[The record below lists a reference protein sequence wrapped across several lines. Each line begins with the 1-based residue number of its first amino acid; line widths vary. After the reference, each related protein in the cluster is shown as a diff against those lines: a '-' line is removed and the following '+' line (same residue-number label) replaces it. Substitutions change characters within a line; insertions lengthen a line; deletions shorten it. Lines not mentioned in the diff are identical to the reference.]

1 MHSIYAVIMG
11 VVEGLTE
18 FLPISST
25 GHLILTQH
33 LLGLEAKWGKDAVDA
48 FVIIIQLGAILA
60 VVAAYPGRFAGLL
73 RFKDNRGLSG
83 LRGIGLLVITS
94 IPASLVGLKYHE
106 FIKNNLFGP
115 RTVAAALAVG
125 AVWILAVEWLW
136 PKGKKEGVDAITWKE
151 ALSVGFFQ
159 CLSLW
164 PGMSRAASTILGG
177 MISGLERKTATEYSF
192 FAAVPIM
199 IAATIF
205 ELYKSY
211 KFLSAES
218 LGMIAIGF
226 VVSFIFAWLA
236 VKFFIRFLSRHTLTP
251 FGWYR
256 LILAGLVV
264 WFLAAKMP
272 QDNWL
277 DLDGVTAG
285 KLPQGWIAAK
295 TGEGPGSEW
304 QVVEDST
311 APGGKALAQT
321 SADGPNALFNLCVAE
336 KTNYL
341 DVDLR
346 VAFKAV
352 AGKIDQGGGLV
363 WRYKDAKNY
372 YISRM
377 NPLENN
383 FRLYK
388 VVDGKRTQLDSVDV
402 NALAG
407 KWHTLRVVQEGN
419 RIQCYLNDKLELES
433 KDETFK
439 EPGKIGF
446 WTKADAQTH
455 FAGLRVKGK

>member
-1 MHSIYAVIMG
+1 MESIYAVIMG
-11 VVEGLTE
+11 IVEGITE

-25 GHLILTQH
+25 GHLILTQDWLH
-33 LLGLEAKWGKDAVDA
+33 LDKYWTKDVIDA
-48 FVIIIQLGAILA
+48 FLIIIQLGAILA
-60 VVAAYPGRFAGLL
+60 IVAAYPGRFMGLL
-73 RFKDNRGLSG
+73 RFKENRGLSG
-83 LRGIGLLVITS
+83 LRGLGLLAITT
-94 IPASLVGLKYHE
+94 IPASLVGLRYHKYIHE
-106 FIKNNLFGP
+106 NLFGP
-115 RTVAAALAVG
+115 KTVAIALAVG
-125 AVWILAVEWLW
+125 AVWILAVEWFK
-136 PKGKKEGVDAITWKE
+136 PKGKIKSVDSITWKE
-151 ALSVGFFQ
+151 ALSVGLFQ

-211 KFLSAES
+211 KFLSAENF
-218 LGMIAIGF
+218 GMIVIGF

-236 VKFFIRFLSRHTLTP
+236 VKVFISFLSRHTLVP

-264 WFLAAKMP
+264 WWVM
-272 QDNWL
+272 QNNWL
-277 DLDGVTAG
+277 DLESVAAG

-295 TGEGPGSEW
+295 TGEGPGSVW

-311 APGGKALAQT
+311 APGGKALAQI
-321 SADGPNALFNLCVAE
+321 SAEGPKQLFNLCVAE
-336 KTNYL
+336 KANFS
-341 DVDLR
+341 DVDLK
-346 VAFKAV
+346 VSFKAV

-372 YISRM
+372 YIARM

-383 FRLYK
+383 YRLYK
-388 VVDGKRTQLDSVDV
+388 VADGKRTQLGSVDV
-402 NALAG
+402 KTPAG
-407 KWHTLRVVQEGN
+407 KWHTLRIVQEGE
-419 RIQCYLNDKLELES
+419 RIQCYLNDKLELEQ

-439 EPGKIGF
+439 EPGKIGL
-446 WTKADAQTH
+446 WTKADAQTY
-455 FAGLRVKGK
+455 FAGLKVKGK

>member
-1 MHSIYAVIMG
+1 MDSIYAAIMG

-25 GHLILTQH
+25 GHLILTQNMLH
-33 LLGLEAKWGKDAVDA
+33 LDQHWGKDVVDA

-60 VVAAYPGRFAGLL
+60 VVAAYPGRFMGLL
-73 RFKDNRGLSG
+73 RFRENRGLSG
-83 LRGIGLLVITS
+83 LRGLSLLAITT
-94 IPASLVGLKYHE
+94 IPASLVGFATHKYIHD
-106 FIKNNLFGP
+106 KLFGP
-115 RTVAAALAVG
+115 TTVAVALAVG
-125 AVWILAVEWLW
+125 AVWILAVEWFK
-136 PKGKKEGVDAITWKE
+136 PQGKKEGVDSITWKE
-151 ALSVGFFQ
+151 ALSVGLFQ

-211 KFLSAES
+211 KFLSAENF
-218 LGMIAIGF
+218 GMIAIGF

-236 VKFFIRFLSRHTLTP
+236 VKFFIHFLSRHTLVP

-264 WFLAAKMP
+264 WLVAAGAS
-272 QDNWL
+272 QSNL
-277 DLDGVTAG
+277 LNLETAPLG

-295 TGEGPGSEW
+295 TGEGPGSAW

-321 SADGPNALFNLCVAE
+321 SPDGPNALFNLCVAE
-336 KTNYL
+336 KANYL

-346 VAFKAV
+346 AAFKAV

-388 VVDGKRTQLDSVDV
+388 VVDGKRTQLGSVDV
-402 NALAG
+402 NAPAG
-407 KWHTLRVVQEGN
+407 KWHTLRIVQDGN

-455 FAGLRVKGK
+455 FAGLTVKGK